1 MIVIGEKAYLKTHDK
16 REIQEHDINNN
27 INKTIKAHNDEI
39 KSTKVLRKESKTSNN
54 DMYNNLKNKANILNR
69 DKRHIQDKVSEIQI
83 KQQKVENMEESLNQI
98 KSYYLSS
105 IRRAKQEEEKEKVK
119 VKVRIN
125 KIKKEVDDLNS
136 ECITEVTELKESQDI
151 IDAIGAAL
159 NKINDIKNKLE
170 QYKSKLMNLECLVE
184 KSKNKLNLEEKKI
197 EINLNEN
204 IISNPLDFISIS
216 GDLNTGIVVDIIM

>member
-1 MIVIGEKAYLKTHDK
+1 MIIIGEKAYLKTHDK
-16 REIQEHDINNN
+16 REIQELDIDNK

-39 KSTKVLRKESKTSNN
+39 KSTKVLRKETKTSNN
-54 DMYNNLKNKANILNR
+54 DMYNNLKNKASILNR

-119 VKVRIN
+119 VKIN

-151 IDAIGAAL
+151 IDAIGTAL

-170 QYKSKLMNLECLVE
+170 QYKSKLMNLECLVD
-184 KSKNKLNLEEKKI
+184 KSKNELNLEEKKI
-197 EINLNEN
+197 ETNLDEN
-204 IISNPLDFISIS
+204 IILNPLDFISIS
-216 GDLNTGIVVDIIM
+216 GDLNIGIVVDIII

>member
-1 MIVIGEKAYLKTHDK
+1 MIIIGEKAYLKTHDK
-16 REIQEHDINNN
+16 REIQELDIDNK

-54 DMYNNLKNKANILNR
+54 DMYNNLKNKASILNR

-119 VKVRIN
+119 VKIN

-151 IDAIGAAL
+151 IDAIGTAL

-170 QYKSKLMNLECLVE
+170 QYKSKLMNLECLVD
-184 KSKNKLNLEEKKI
+184 KSKNELDLEQKKI
-197 EINLNEN
+197 ETNLDEN
-204 IISNPLDFISIS
+204 IILNPLDFISIS
-216 GDLNTGIVVDIIM
+216 GDLNIGIVVDIII

>member
-1 MIVIGEKAYLKTHDK
+1 MIIIGEKAYLKTHDK
-16 REIQEHDINNN
+16 REIQELDIDNK

-54 DMYNNLKNKANILNR
+54 DMYNNLKNKASILNR

-119 VKVRIN
+119 VKIN

-170 QYKSKLMNLECLVE
+170 QYKSKLMNLECLVD
-184 KSKNKLNLEEKKI
+184 KSKNELNLEEKKI
-197 EINLNEN
+197 ETNLDEN

-216 GDLNTGIVVDIIM
+216 GDLNIGIVVDIII

>member
-1 MIVIGEKAYLKTHDK
+1 MIIIGEKAYLKTHDK
-16 REIQEHDINNN
+16 REIQELDIDNK

-54 DMYNNLKNKANILNR
+54 DMYSNLKNKASILNR

-119 VKVRIN
+119 VKIN

-136 ECITEVTELKESQDI
+136 ECITEATELKDSQDI

-170 QYKSKLMNLECLVE
+170 QYKSKLMNLECLVD
-184 KSKNKLNLEEKKI
+184 KSKNELNLEEKKI
-197 EINLNEN
+197 ETNLDEN
-204 IISNPLDFISIS
+204 IILNPLDFISIS
-216 GDLNTGIVVDIIM
+216 GDLNIGIVVDIII

>member
-1 MIVIGEKAYLKTHDK
+1 MIIIGEKAYLKTHDK
-16 REIQEHDINNN
+16 REIQELDIDNK

-54 DMYNNLKNKANILNR
+54 DMYSNLKNKASILNR

-119 VKVRIN
+119 VKIN

-151 IDAIGAAL
+151 IDAIGTAL

-170 QYKSKLMNLECLVE
+170 QYKSKLMNLECLVD
-184 KSKNKLNLEEKKI
+184 KSKNELNLEEKKI
-197 EINLNEN
+197 ETNLDEN
-204 IISNPLDFISIS
+204 IILNPLDFISIS
-216 GDLNTGIVVDIIM
+216 GDLNIGIVVDIII

>member
-1 MIVIGEKAYLKTHDK
+1 MIIIGEKAYLKTHDK
-16 REIQEHDINNN
+16 REIQELDIDNK

-54 DMYNNLKNKANILNR
+54 DMYNNLKNKASILNR
-69 DKRHIQDKVSEIQI
+69 DKRNIQDKVSEIQI

-119 VKVRIN
+119 VKIN

-151 IDAIGAAL
+151 IDAIGTAL

-170 QYKSKLMNLECLVE
+170 QYKSKLMNLECLVD
-184 KSKNKLNLEEKKI
+184 KSKNELNLEEKKI
-197 EINLNEN
+197 ETNLDEN
-204 IISNPLDFISIS
+204 IILNPLDFISIS
-216 GDLNTGIVVDIIM
+216 GDLNIGIVVDIII

>member
-1 MIVIGEKAYLKTHDK
+1 MIIIGEKAYLKTHDK
-16 REIQEHDINNN
+16 REIQELDIDNK

-54 DMYNNLKNKANILNR
+54 DMYNNLKNKASILNR

-119 VKVRIN
+119 VKIN

-136 ECITEVTELKESQDI
+136 ECITEVTELKDSQDI

-170 QYKSKLMNLECLVE
+170 QYKSKLMNLECLVD
-184 KSKNKLNLEEKKI
+184 KSKNELDLEQKKI
-197 EINLNEN
+197 ETNLDEN
-204 IISNPLDFISIS
+204 IILNPLDFISIS
-216 GDLNTGIVVDIIM
+216 GDLNIGIVVDIII

>member
-1 MIVIGEKAYLKTHDK
+1 MIIIGEKAYLKTHDK
-16 REIQEHDINNN
+16 REIQELDIDNK

-54 DMYNNLKNKANILNR
+54 DMYNNLKNKASILNR

-119 VKVRIN
+119 VKIN

-170 QYKSKLMNLECLVE
+170 QYKSKLMNLECLVD
-184 KSKNKLNLEEKKI
+184 KSKNELNLEEKKI
-197 EINLNEN
+197 ETNLDEN
-204 IISNPLDFISIS
+204 IILNPLDFISIS
-216 GDLNTGIVVDIIM
+216 GDLNIGIVVDIII

>member
-1 MIVIGEKAYLKTHDK
+1 MIIIGEKAYLKTHDK
-16 REIQEHDINNN
+16 GEIQELDIDNK

-54 DMYNNLKNKANILNR
+54 DMYNNLKNKASILNR

-105 IRRAKQEEEKEKVK
+105 IRRAKQEEEKVKVK
-119 VKVRIN
+119 VKIN

-136 ECITEVTELKESQDI
+136 ECITEVTELKDSQDI

-170 QYKSKLMNLECLVE
+170 QYKSKLMNLECLVD
-184 KSKNKLNLEEKKI
+184 KSKNELDLEQKKI
-197 EINLNEN
+197 ETNLDEN
-204 IISNPLDFISIS
+204 IILKPLDFISIS
-216 GDLNTGIVVDIIM
+216 GDLNIGIVVDIII

>member
-1 MIVIGEKAYLKTHDK
+1 MIIIGEKAYLKTHDK
-16 REIQEHDINNN
+16 REIQELDIDNK

-39 KSTKVLRKESKTSNN
+39 KSTKVLRKETKTSNN
-54 DMYNNLKNKANILNR
+54 DMYNNLKNKASILNR

-119 VKVRIN
+119 VKIN

-170 QYKSKLMNLECLVE
+170 QYKSKLMNLECLVD
-184 KSKNKLNLEEKKI
+184 KSKNELNLEEKKI
-197 EINLNEN
+197 ETNLDEN
-204 IISNPLDFISIS
+204 IILNPLDFISIS
-216 GDLNTGIVVDIIM
+216 GDLNIGIVVDIII

>member
-1 MIVIGEKAYLKTHDK
+1 MIIIGEKAYLKTHDK
-16 REIQEHDINNN
+16 REIQELDIDNK

-54 DMYNNLKNKANILNR
+54 DMYSNLKNKASILNR

-119 VKVRIN
+119 VKIN

-136 ECITEVTELKESQDI
+136 ECITEVTELKDSQDI

-170 QYKSKLMNLECLVE
+170 QYKSKLMNLECLVD
-184 KSKNKLNLEEKKI
+184 KSKNELDLEQKKI
-197 EINLNEN
+197 ETNLDEN
-204 IISNPLDFISIS
+204 IILNPLDFISIS
-216 GDLNTGIVVDIIM
+216 GDLNIGIVVDIII

>member
-1 MIVIGEKAYLKTHDK
+1 MIVIGEKAYLKTYDK
-16 REIQEHDINNN
+16 KENQEHDVNNN

-54 DMYNNLKNKANILNR
+54 DMYNNLKNKASILNR

-119 VKVRIN
+119 VKIN

-151 IDAIGAAL
+151 IDAIGTAL

-170 QYKSKLMNLECLVE
+170 QYKSKLMNLECLVD
-184 KSKNKLNLEEKKI
+184 KSKNELNLEEKKI
-197 EINLNEN
+197 ETNLDEN
-204 IISNPLDFISIS
+204 IILNPLDFISIS
-216 GDLNTGIVVDIIM
+216 GDLNIGIVVDIII

>member
-1 MIVIGEKAYLKTHDK
+1 MIIIGEKAYLKTHDK
-16 REIQEHDINNN
+16 REIQELDIDNK

-54 DMYNNLKNKANILNR
+54 DMYNNLKNKASILNR

-105 IRRAKQEEEKEKVK
+105 IRRAKQEEEKDK

-136 ECITEVTELKESQDI
+136 ECITEVTEIKESQDI

-170 QYKSKLMNLECLVE
+170 QYKSKLINLECLVE
-184 KSKNKLNLEEKKI
+184 KSKNKLDLEEKKI

>member
-1 MIVIGEKAYLKTHDK
+1 MIIIGEKAYLKTHDK
-16 REIQEHDINNN
+16 REIQELDIDNK

-54 DMYNNLKNKANILNR
+54 DMYNNLKNKASILNR
-69 DKRHIQDKVSEIQI
+69 DKRNIQDKVSEIQI

-119 VKVRIN
+119 VKIN

-170 QYKSKLMNLECLVE
+170 QYKSKLMNLECVVD
-184 KSKNKLNLEEKKI
+184 KSKNELNLEEKKI
-197 EINLNEN
+197 ETNLDEN
-204 IISNPLDFISIS
+204 IILNPLDFINIS
-216 GDLNTGIVVDIIM
+216 GDLNIGIVVDIII

>member
-1 MIVIGEKAYLKTHDK
+1 MIIIGEKAYLKTHDK
-16 REIQEHDINNN
+16 REIQELDIDNK

-54 DMYNNLKNKANILNR
+54 DMYNNLKNKASILNR

-119 VKVRIN
+119 VKIN

-151 IDAIGAAL
+151 IDAIGTAL

-170 QYKSKLMNLECLVE
+170 QYKSKLMNLECLVD
-184 KSKNKLNLEEKKI
+184 KSKNELNLEEKKI
-197 EINLNEN
+197 ETNLDEN
-204 IISNPLDFISIS
+204 IILNPLDFISIS
-216 GDLNTGIVVDIIM
+216 GDLNIGIVVDIII

>member
-1 MIVIGEKAYLKTHDK
+1 MIIIGEKAYLKTHDK
-16 REIQEHDINNN
+16 REIQELDIDNK

-54 DMYNNLKNKANILNR
+54 DMYSNLKNKASILNR

-119 VKVRIN
+119 VKIN

-170 QYKSKLMNLECLVE
+170 QYKSKLMNLECLVD
-184 KSKNKLNLEEKKI
+184 KSKNELDLEQKKI
-197 EINLNEN
+197 ETNLDEN
-204 IISNPLDFISIS
+204 IILNPLDFISIS
-216 GDLNTGIVVDIIM
+216 GDLNIGIVVDIII

>member
-1 MIVIGEKAYLKTHDK
+1 MIVIGEKAYLKTYDK
-16 REIQEHDINNN
+16 KENQEHDVNNN

-54 DMYNNLKNKANILNR
+54 DMYNNLKNKASILNR

-119 VKVRIN
+119 VKIN

-136 ECITEVTELKESQDI
+136 ECITEVTELKDSQDI

-170 QYKSKLMNLECLVE
+170 QYKSKLMNLECLVD
-184 KSKNKLNLEEKKI
+184 KSKNELDLEQKKI
-197 EINLNEN
+197 ETNLDEN
-204 IISNPLDFISIS
+204 IILNPLDFISIS
-216 GDLNTGIVVDIIM
+216 GDLNIGIVVDIII

>member
-1 MIVIGEKAYLKTHDK
+1 MIIIGEKAYLKTHDK
-16 REIQEHDINNN
+16 REIQDLDIDNK

-54 DMYNNLKNKANILNR
+54 DMYNNLKNKASILNR

-105 IRRAKQEEEKEKVK
+105 IRKAKQEEEKEKVK
-119 VKVRIN
+119 VKIN

-170 QYKSKLMNLECLVE
+170 QYKSKLMNLECLVD
-184 KSKNKLNLEEKKI
+184 KSKNELNLEEKKI
-197 EINLNEN
+197 ETNLDEN
-204 IISNPLDFISIS
+204 IILNPLDFISIS
-216 GDLNTGIVVDIIM
+216 GDLNIGIVVDIII

>member
-1 MIVIGEKAYLKTHDK
+1 MIIIGEKAYLKTHDK
-16 REIQEHDINNN
+16 REIQELDIDNK

-54 DMYNNLKNKANILNR
+54 DMYSNLKNKASILNR

-119 VKVRIN
+119 VKIN

-136 ECITEVTELKESQDI
+136 ECITEATELKDSQDI

-170 QYKSKLMNLECLVE
+170 QYKSKLMNLECLVD
-184 KSKNKLNLEEKKI
+184 KSKNELDLEQKKI
-197 EINLNEN
+197 ETNLDEN
-204 IISNPLDFISIS
+204 IILNPLDFISIS
-216 GDLNTGIVVDIIM
+216 GDLNIGIVVDIII

>member
-1 MIVIGEKAYLKTHDK
+1 MIIIGEKAYLKTHDK
-16 REIQEHDINNN
+16 REIQELDIDNK

-54 DMYNNLKNKANILNR
+54 DMYNNLKNKASILNR
-69 DKRHIQDKVSEIQI
+69 DKRNIQDKVSEIQI

-105 IRRAKQEEEKEKVK
+105 IRKAKQGEEKEK

-136 ECITEVTELKESQDI
+136 ECITEVTELKDSQDI

-170 QYKSKLMNLECLVE
+170 QYKSKLINLECLVE
-184 KSKNKLNLEEKKI
+184 KSKNKLDLEEKKI

-216 GDLNTGIVVDIIM
+216 GDLNTGIVVDIII

>member
-1 MIVIGEKAYLKTHDK
+1 MIIIGEKAYLKTHDK
-16 REIQEHDINNN
+16 REIQELDIDNK

-54 DMYNNLKNKANILNR
+54 DMYNNLKNKASILNR

-119 VKVRIN
+119 VKIN

-136 ECITEVTELKESQDI
+136 ECITEATELKDSQDI

-170 QYKSKLMNLECLVE
+170 QYKSKLMNLECLVD
-184 KSKNKLNLEEKKI
+184 KSKNELDLEQKKI
-197 EINLNEN
+197 ETNLDEN
-204 IISNPLDFISIS
+204 IILNPLDFISIS
-216 GDLNTGIVVDIIM
+216 GDLNIGIVVDIII